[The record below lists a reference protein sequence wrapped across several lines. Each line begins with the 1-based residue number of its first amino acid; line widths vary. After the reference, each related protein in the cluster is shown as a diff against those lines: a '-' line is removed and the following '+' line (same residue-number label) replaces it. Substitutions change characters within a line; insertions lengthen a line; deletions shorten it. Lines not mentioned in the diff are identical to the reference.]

1 MKELI
6 SKKVIFNILLL
17 LIFFSYIII
26 FFTFN
31 EYRLIDYAD
40 HDEGYLLEQ
49 LILKINQ
56 FDLRQSV
63 SSIAEYGVEYHYF
76 KYIFIIV
83 SYFVDLNILSIF
95 KIKVLI
101 NSFFSILGFV
111 YLHKIFDLLNLN
123 KIFYYI
129 LLLTIV
135 STPEILFLTASL
147 KPDLNLL
154 FYSLIMTYYFFLK
167 SSLYNF
173 KKDTYFFLF
182 FLCMSLSI
190 KAWALPFLILIFF
203 NKFNFLYKITLF
215 HKIIFFLILITS
227 FFLLNIYSFNLKN
240 FILTDDSFSS
250 FYLNNSNHIF
260 LNLTFIIINKYY
272 LLSISIFNLILI
284 LLLYFSLQNRKY
296 KNFTVK
302 ITLFFCLW
310 FIIWYP
316 YISDFN
322 SFLKTIIEHSYAT
335 TLNLNSD
342 SYKTYE
348 NILVYTWYDIKNFK
362 INLSILIVFLVSPI
376 LFYIDKKK
384 FSPFKVNIISLYVLT
399 LLMFLFVNLITNYS
413 NQFPAKY
420 LYFIFINLYVFYFLN
435 LYLDSKINKR
445 IIFFI
450 LFLPLIINFTFNF
463 NKYLDFINYPLLE
476 NKIKKVV
483 EYHDKKIDFKNKN
496 LILCSSSYPIKNY
509 DEKFNKVSS
518 KLSSECF
525 NDNFMNN
532 VMDNDIIF
540 FDSKVLSSS
549 NTNLFLN
556 NFDLFYND
564 EIIIP
569 SRFGK
574 KKLKQHFFYKK
585 TIK

>member
-6 SKKVIFNILLL
+6 SKKNIFNILSL

-40 HDEGYLLEQ
+40 HDEGFLLEQ
-49 LILKINQ
+49 LILKISQ
-56 FDLRQSV
+56 FDLKQSI
-63 SSIAEYGVEYHYF
+63 SSIAEYGVEYYYF
-76 KYIFIIV
+76 KYIFEI
-83 SYFVDLNILSIF
+83 SAYFVDLNILSIF

-101 NSFFSILGFV
+101 NSFFSILGFI

-129 LLLTIV
+129 LLLTII

-154 FYSLIMTYYFFLK
+154 FYTLIMTYYFFLK

-182 FLCMSLSI
+182 FLCLSLSI

-203 NKFNFLYKITLF
+203 SKFNFLYKITFF
-215 HKIIFFLILITS
+215 HKVIFFLILITS
-227 FFLLNIYSFNLKN
+227 FLLLNIYCFNLKN
-240 FILTDDSFSS
+240 FILTDESFSS
-250 FYLNNSNHIF
+250 FYLNNSNHTI
-260 LNLTFIIINKYY
+260 LNIAFTIINKYF
-272 LLSISIFNLILI
+272 LFSISIFNLILI
-284 LLLYFSLQNRKY
+284 LLLYFSLLNKKC
-296 KNFTVK
+296 KNFAVK

-322 SFLKTIIEHSYAT
+322 TFLKTIIEHSYAT
-335 TLNLNSD
+335 TLNVNSD

-348 NILVYTWYDIKNFK
+348 NILVYTWYDVKNYK
-362 INLSILIVFLVSPI
+362 INLIILIVFLFSPI

-384 FSPFKVNIISLYVLT
+384 FSPLKVNIISLYLLT
-399 LLMFLFVNLITNYS
+399 LLMYLFVNLISNYS

-420 LYFIFINLYVFYFLN
+420 LYFIFMNLYVFYFLN
-435 LYLDSKINKR
+435 LYLVSKKNKK
-445 IIFFI
+445 IIFLI
-450 LFLPLIINFTFNF
+450 LFLPLIVNFTFNF
-463 NKYLDFINYPLLE
+463 NKYIDFINYPLLGS
-476 NKIKKVV
+476 KIKKVV
-483 EYHDKKIDFKNKN
+483 NNHDKKIDFKNKN
-496 LILCSSSYPIKNY
+496 LILCSSSYPINY
-509 DEKFNKVSS
+509 FNKKYDNVSS
-518 KLSSECF
+518 KLSTECF
-525 NDNFMNN
+525 SHNFINN

-540 FDSKVLSSS
+540 FESKVLSRN
-549 NTNLFLN
+549 NTYLFLN
-556 NFDLFYND
+556 NFDLLYND

-569 SRFGK
+569 GRFGRK
-574 KKLKQHFFYKK
+574 ELKQHFFYKK
-585 TIK
+585 IIK